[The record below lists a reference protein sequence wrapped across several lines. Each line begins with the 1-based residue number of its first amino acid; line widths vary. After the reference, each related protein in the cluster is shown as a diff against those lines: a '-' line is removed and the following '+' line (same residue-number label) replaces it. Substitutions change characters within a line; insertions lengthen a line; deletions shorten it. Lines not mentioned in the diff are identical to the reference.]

1 MEEVQRGWVKH
12 PFRNMVVK
20 AAKGGGYKIYCKF
33 KKISCAKC
41 EYGRANQR
49 CIRKWCAKCCKK
61 KKWNVRS
68 INTALHKRGK
78 QQQLQSS
85 NETVCL

>member
-61 KKWNVRS
+61 KEMECKV
-68 INTALHKRGK
+68 HKYSFAQKRK
-78 QQQLQSS
+78 AAAI
-85 NETVCL
+85 TK